1 MAKRS
6 GRDRQLSVHTCIA
19 QQRGLLHTPGL
30 LVERFAAMSL
40 QKEPL
45 RQALLRSHSCSFP
58 LSSGI
63 LDMAFFKNT
72 WAESVEFVHSHSGGY
87 LSFGTTPPALRVS
100 ATSTDELH
108 IAVAL
113 VEDYISDIKEE
124 YVLWVEPFA
133 SVLWVEPEH
142 GEHGEQP
149 ACKKSRVQQR
159 LFRPASS

>member
-1 MAKRS
+1 
-6 GRDRQLSVHTCIA
+6 
-19 QQRGLLHTPGL
+19 
-30 LVERFAAMSL
+30 MSL

-133 SVLWVEPEH
+133 SAMAETDGADSVEEH

-149 ACKKSRVQQR
+149 ASKKSRVQQR

>member
-1 MAKRS
+1 
-6 GRDRQLSVHTCIA
+6 
-19 QQRGLLHTPGL
+19 
-30 LVERFAAMSL
+30 MSL

-72 WAESVEFVHSHSGGY
+72 WAESVEFVKSFGGH
-87 LSFGTTPPALRVS
+87 LSFGTTPPTLRVS

-133 SVLWVEPEH
+133 SAMAETDGADSVEEH
-142 GEHGEQP
+142 GGHGEQP
-149 ACKKSRVQQR
+149 ASKKSRVQQR